1 MEKERHGE
9 DPYIGR
15 CMEKCAGFGWRLRL
29 RGRRVRKIE
38 TLRRFRVPKL
48 ETLRR
53 FRNNQGDNGTPRTTE
68 TEGKAVGGYNYNTTS
83 PSSTEPD
90 KSTPT
95 GRKAAEKLK
104 R

>member
-38 TLRRFRVPKL
+38 TLRRFNYVSRDLNMGTRPNYSVTPKRMK
-48 ETLRR
+48 T
-53 FRNNQGDNGTPRTTE
+53 NDPMGTTPSDTKAKE
-68 TEGKAVGGYNYNTTS
+68 KQLKKEAKEGAGSK
-83 PSSTEPD
+83 P
-90 KSTPT
+90 
-95 GRKAAEKLK
+95 
-104 R
+104 